1 MQLLTKELRQRL
13 PELGA
18 TEHMKDPK
26 AQVKFFTPW
35 SNWTWYGVE
44 FDGKDTFFGLVQ
56 GFEEELGYFSLEE
69 IASARGPCGLRI
81 ERDITFEPTRLS
93 EVRHERRS
101 A

>member
-1 MQLLTKELRQRL
+1 MQLLTKELRKRL
-13 PELGA
+13 PALGA
-18 TEHMKDPK
+18 TEHMQDPT
-26 AQVKFFTPW
+26 AQVRFFTPW
-35 SNWTWYGVE
+35 TNWTWYGVE

-69 IASARGPCGLRI
+69 IASARGPFGLRI

-93 EVRHERRS
+93 EVRQERRS